1 MKSNS
6 KGSPS
11 KDAHPSSMLAVKVQ
25 PGASK
30 DRVVERMGDGWKLTL
45 MAPAVEGRAN
55 RACIDLL
62 ARLLEVPRARLHL
75 VRGRASRRKLFRFE
89 GVSLNE
95 VAEKLDANVTRHR

>member
-30 DRVVERMGDGWKLTL
+30 DRVVERMGDEWKLTL
-45 MAPAVEGRAN
+45 MAPAVDRRAN

-75 VRGRASRRKLFRFE
+75 VRGRSSRRKLFRVA
-89 GVSLNE
+89 GLSSNE
-95 VAEKLDANVTRHR
+95 VGEKLDAAVTKHR